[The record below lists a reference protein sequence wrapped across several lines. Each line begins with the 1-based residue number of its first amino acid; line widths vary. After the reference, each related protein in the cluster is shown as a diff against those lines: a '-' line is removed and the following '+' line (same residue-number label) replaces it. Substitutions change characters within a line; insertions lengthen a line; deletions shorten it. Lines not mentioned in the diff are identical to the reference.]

1 MSGWAPLKCAH
12 CVDPIEVRDAVI
24 TIGLER
30 FHVTCWHA
38 LTRAVSRRGRQ
49 ASEAT
54 RTRIDRPASA
64 PTSTNRDGRPGRR
77 LDTQNPRML

>member
-1 MSGWAPLKCAH
+1 MSDWAPLKCAH

-49 ASEAT
+49 GSEAT
-54 RTRIDRPASA
+54 RTRI
-64 PTSTNRDGRPGRR
+64 GRAGQRANERESRR
-77 LDTQNPRML
+77 TAGPSP